1 LLGRGIS
8 EEQRKIIALPLRYG
22 GLAIQNPVLTSD
34 KEFQASNVITDEVQ
48 RLIYNQDT
56 QIEKFDRSKMN
67 TEKQSIRGIKEV
79 KLKSDFEYLKG
90 QMPKNQQRA
99 LEQATHKG
107 ASSWLSAL
115 PLHALGYS
123 LNKSEFRDSIS
134 LRYSWEIPD
143 IHTHCACGAKNDIDH
158 VMTCKKGGYVTF
170 RHNALRDT
178 EAELLREVCKDVR
191 IEPPLLPTDKKCH
204 PPSTNTQDQARLDIV
219 ATGLW
224 GTFERTFFDVRVTH
238 AGAKSNIDKPLDKL
252 LLKNENEKKTKYSS
266 RVINTEKSSFVP
278 LVYSTAGSTA
288 PECKRHHKRVAEL
301 ISSKRNENYSS
312 VINHI
317 RTKIRFALL
326 KSVLMAVRGIR
337 GRDSRKCM
345 PTAFI
350 PFNLIPTEG
359 TYECP

>member
-1 LLGRGIS
+1 LGERCSRTNGHCKRRPTVSLHRIHKGSKGLAHRWTFFQRTIKNISNYFIPLEETIRNTFLPALLGRGIS

-224 GTFERTFFDVRVTH
+224 GTFERIF
-238 AGAKSNIDKPLDKL
+238 LM
-252 LLKNENEKKTKYSS
+252 
-266 RVINTEKSSFVP
+266 FV
-278 LVYSTAGSTA
+278 
-288 PECKRHHKRVAEL
+288 
-301 ISSKRNENYSS
+301 
-312 VINHI
+312 
-317 RTKIRFALL
+317 
-326 KSVLMAVRGIR
+326 
-337 GRDSRKCM
+337 
-345 PTAFI
+345 
-350 PFNLIPTEG
+350 
-359 TYECP
+359 